1 MEVNVYEL
9 ANEIYT
15 TLGPGYSE
23 RVYHNAMEVIL
34 REKGIHYESERIIPI
49 LFKGHV
55 IGNLRADIVINRS
68 IILEFKTIKNLNE
81 STEIQAHNY
90 LNLTGLETAY
100 LINFP
105 PTLNAPIEI
114 KKVIT
119 KECFGD

>member
-1 MEVNVYEL
+1 
-9 ANEIYT
+9 
-15 TLGPGYSE
+15 
-23 RVYHNAMEVIL
+23 MEVIL

>member
-1 MEVNVYEL
+1 MEVNVYDL

-15 TLGPGYSE
+15 TLGPGDSE

-105 PTLNAPIEI
+105 PTLNAPVEI

-119 KECFGD
+119 KECFED

>member
-1 MEVNVYEL
+1 MEVNVYDL

-15 TLGPGYSE
+15 TLGPWYSE

-49 LFKGHV
+49 VFKGHV

-68 IILEFKTIKNLNE
+68 TILEFKTIKNLNE
-81 STEIQAHNY
+81 STEMQAHNY
-90 LNLTGLETAY
+90 MNLTGLDTAY

-105 PTLNAPIEI
+105 PTLNTKVEI
-114 KKVIT
+114 KKIVT
-119 KECFGD
+119 KECSLD